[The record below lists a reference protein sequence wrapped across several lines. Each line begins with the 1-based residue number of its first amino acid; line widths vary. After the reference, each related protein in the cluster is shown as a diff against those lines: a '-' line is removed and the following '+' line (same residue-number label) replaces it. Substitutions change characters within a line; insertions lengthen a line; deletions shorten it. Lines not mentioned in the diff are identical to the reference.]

1 MKITRALKSSM
12 MYPMALM
19 TVAIIVIAVMMIY
32 VVPVFVQIFS
42 SASIELPLPT
52 RMIMSMSDFFR
63 SVYMVITV
71 AAIFGFYKFF
81 TNKLNNDL
89 ELRMKLDR

>member
-1 MKITRALKSSM
+1 MLFRSKKISINLEKKMKIMRALKSAM

-19 TVAIIVIAVMMIY
+19 TVALIVIAVMMIY

-52 RMIMSMSDFFR
+52 RIIMSISDFFR
-63 SVYMVITV
+63 S
-71 AAIFGFYKFF
+71 KNCF
-81 TNKLNNDL
+81 T
-89 ELRMKLDR
+89 